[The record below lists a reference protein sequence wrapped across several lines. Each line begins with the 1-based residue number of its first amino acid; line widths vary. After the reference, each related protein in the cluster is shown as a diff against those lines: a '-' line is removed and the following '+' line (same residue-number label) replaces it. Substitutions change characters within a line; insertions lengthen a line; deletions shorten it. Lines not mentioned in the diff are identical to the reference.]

1 MKKVLFILLG
11 CLLSF
16 NVMAQVKAISGL
28 VTDVTGEPV
37 IGASVVEVG
46 TTNGVITDLNG
57 KFSLKVAPN
66 SQFLVSYIGYKQQ
79 TIKVGSESTY
89 NIVLKEDA
97 EVFQMVYLQYLLHGL
112 FPFTADFWCPGHL
125 SVHRRES

>member
-46 TTNGVITDLNG
+46 TTNGVITDLNEELG
-57 KFSLKVAPN
+57 DLYAYYGRLLT
-66 SQFLVSYIGYKQQ
+66 QGQQ
-79 TIKVGSESTY
+79 S
-89 NIVLKEDA
+89 
-97 EVFQMVYLQYLLHGL
+97 
-112 FPFTADFWCPGHL
+112 
-125 SVHRRES
+125 

>member
-16 NVMAQVKAISGL
+16 NVMAQVKAISGV
-28 VTDVTGEPV
+28 VTDVTGDPV

-66 SQFLVSYIGYKQQ
+66 SQFLVSYMAINNKLL
-79 TIKVGSESTY
+79 KL
-89 NIVLKEDA
+89 VLKA
-97 EVFQMVYLQYLLHGL
+97 LIIL
-112 FPFTADFWCPGHL
+112 C
-125 SVHRRES
+125 